1 MWNQGK
7 PCKSFNEFKECASF
21 LDLEGVRNLEDLKA
35 PRMIMTHIPYEK
47 CPKKEE
53 TKYIYVF
60 RNPKDVI
67 VSYYYFLNGILE
79 KPLDLDSASELFLD
93 GKLIYG
99 DYFKDVKLWYE
110 HRDDPNVLLVVYEE
124 MKEDL
129 EKSVMTIAKFLNI
142 EEALKENPEI
152 MKKIIKYSSV
162 EETKR
167 VLEADTSLI
176 DKAKGDI
183 LKPEMIPKTAK
194 ISFVRKGIV
203 GDWKTHLSREQE
215 ERLNERT
222 EKEFAGIDFYEP
234 KLARIFGKVQLLSAL
249 SYKPETSD
257 IFITCYPKSGLNW
270 TQYIVYLILNKGN
283 PCKSIEEFTKASVFI
298 DKYGADSLKSLS
310 YPTMIKTHIPFSKHS
325 ISKEAKYIYIARN
338 PKDVAVS
345 YYHYLNKRLE
355 SPIDLMIS

>member
-1 MWNQGK
+1 MESYLNSLHEIEGIPFLKFFTGKSILEALKYHPRSDDLFIVSYPKTGSHWTQYIIYLMWNQGK

-47 CPKKEE
+47 CPKNEE
-53 TKYIYVF
+53 TKYIYVL

-79 KPLDLDSASELFLD
+79 TPLDLDSAFELFLD

-110 HRDDPNVLLVVYEE
+110 HRDDPNVLLVVYEK

-142 EEALKENPEI
+142 EEARKEDPEI
-152 MKKIIKYSSV
+152 MKKIFKYSSV

-194 ISFVRKGIV
+194 ISFVRKGII

-222 EKEFAGIDFYEP
+222 EKEFAGIDFYEYWK
-234 KLARIFGKVQLLSAL
+234 KLGIFRSSQ
-249 SYKPETSD
+249 
-257 IFITCYPKSGLNW
+257 
-270 TQYIVYLILNKGN
+270 
-283 PCKSIEEFTKASVFI
+283 
-298 DKYGADSLKSLS
+298 
-310 YPTMIKTHIPFSKHS
+310 
-325 ISKEAKYIYIARN
+325 
-338 PKDVAVS
+338 
-345 YYHYLNKRLE
+345 
-355 SPIDLMIS
+355 